1 MKKYLLIL
9 LLFAT
14 FPTFAQVDKIRIT
27 NVSHDKQGSTSYSA
41 EYRVPLPTQLIGI
54 PHSLDILKAYM
65 GIYSVKGLDTI
76 GTDIYLIFEINASPL
91 GVFKVVDNVTTEFPN
106 MPEDF
111 YAPLEAQYAELEY
124 ALSQFQLLPSDAI
137 IGKVLINNQWVN
149 SN

>member
-1 MKKYLLIL
+1 MKYLLL
-9 LLFAT
+9 ALMLFGFSAS
-14 FPTFAQVDKIRIT
+14 AQVDKIRIT
-27 NVSHDKQGSTSYSA
+27 NVRHDKQGSTSYSA
-41 EYRVPLPTQLIGI
+41 EYRVPLPAQLVGV
-54 PHSLDILKAYM
+54 PHSLDILQAYM

-91 GVFKVVDNVTTEFPN
+91 GVFKVVDNETTEFFN

-111 YAPLEAQYAELEY
+111 YAPLEAQYAELETS
-124 ALSQFQLLPSDAI
+124 LSQFQLLPSDAI

>member
-14 FPTFAQVDKIRIT
+14 IPTFAQVDKIRIV
-27 NVSHDKQGSTSYSA
+27 NVTHDKQGVTNYSA
-41 EYRVPLPTQLIGI
+41 EYRVPLPVQLIGI

-65 GIYSVKGLDTI
+65 GIYSVKGLDTV
-76 GTDIYLIFEINASPL
+76 GTDVFMIFEIAAAPL
-91 GVFKVVDNVTTEFPN
+91 GVFKVVDNETTEFPN

-111 YAPLEAQYAELEY
+111 YAPLEAQYAELETS
-124 ALSQFQLLPSDAI
+124 LSQFQLLPSDAI

>member
-1 MKKYLLIL
+1 MKTILFFLLMFL
-9 LLFAT
+9 SMSAFS
-14 FPTFAQVDKIRIT
+14 QVDKIRIT
-27 NVSHDKQGSTSYSA
+27 NVSHDKQGVTNYSA
-41 EYRVPLPTQLIGI
+41 EYRVPLPTQLVGV
-54 PHSLDILKAYM
+54 PHSLEILKAYM

-76 GTDIYLIFEINASPL
+76 GNDIYMVFEINASPL
-91 GVFKVVDNVTTEFPN
+91 GVMKVVDNITTEFPN
-106 MPEDF
+106 MPDDF

>member
-9 LLFAT
+9 LLFAALPS
-14 FPTFAQVDKIRIT
+14 FSQVDKIRIT

-41 EYRVPLPTQLIGI
+41 EYRVPLPVQLVGI

-65 GIYSVKGLDTI
+65 GIYNVKGLDTV

-91 GVFKVVDNVTTEFPN
+91 GVMKVVDNVTTEFPN

>member
-1 MKKYLLIL
+1 MKTILFFASL
-9 LLFAT
+9 LLSVSAFS
-14 FPTFAQVDKIRIT
+14 QVDKIRIT
-27 NVSHDKQGSTSYSA
+27 NVAHDKQGSTSYSA

-65 GIYSVKGLDTI
+65 GIYNVKGLDTV

-91 GVFKVVDNVTTEFPN
+91 GVMKVVDNVTTEFPN